1 MTTDHEPQQDI
12 IAMLKGEYGSAT
24 TSPYDDPLHVST
36 LWEIAGFR
44 ILGDFGMVTGSTVRA
59 RNLGAKLVAG
69 LSQNFGGEISG
80 YTKLLRDAREE
91 AVERMSAEARELGAN
106 AVIGVSFTTAE
117 LFDIAVELLVYG
129 TAVKVA
135 AASGD
140 EHVPGTREVP

>member
-1 MTTDHEPQQDI
+1 
-12 IAMLKGEYGSAT
+12 
-24 TSPYDDPLHVST
+24 
-36 LWEIAGFR
+36 
-44 ILGDFGMVTGSTVRA
+44 
-59 RNLGAKLVAG
+59 